1 MSERAKELK
10 KHFDELCRL
19 FTHYDECL
27 EFETLI
33 GVKCDVSPI
42 LNKIEK
48 EISYINTLLE
58 V

>member
-10 KHFDELCRL
+10 KHFDKLCRL

-27 EFETLI
+27 EFESLI

-42 LNKIEK
+42 LIKIEK
-48 EISYINTLLE
+48 EVSYINTLLE

>member
-19 FTHYDECL
+19 FTHCDECL
-27 EFETLI
+27 EFEALI

-42 LNKIEK
+42 INKIEK
-48 EISYINTLLE
+48 EISYINN
-58 V
+58 

>member
-1 MSERAKELK
+1 MSKRAKELK

-27 EFETLI
+27 EFEDKI

-42 LNKIEK
+42 KNKIEK
-48 EISYINTLLE
+48 EISYINTLLG

>member
-27 EFETLI
+27 EFESLI
-33 GVKCDVSPI
+33 GVKCDVTPI
-42 LNKIEK
+42 LIKIEK

>member
-1 MSERAKELK
+1 MSKRAKELK

-33 GVKCDVSPI
+33 GVKCDVTPI
-42 LNKIEK
+42 LLKIEK
-48 EISYINTLLE
+48 EVSHINTLLE

>member
-1 MSERAKELK
+1 MSKRAKELK

-27 EFETLI
+27 EFEELI
-33 GVKCDVSPI
+33 GVKCDVTPI
-42 LNKIEK
+42 LIKIEK

>member
-1 MSERAKELK
+1 MSKRAMQLNRHCEK
-10 KHFDELCRL
+10 LCDL
-19 FTHYDECL
+19 ISHYDDCL
-27 EFETLI
+27 EFEAKI

-42 LNKIEK
+42 IHKIEK

>member
-19 FTHYDECL
+19 FTYYDECL
-27 EFETLI
+27 EFEALI

-42 LNKIEK
+42 LIKIEK

>member
-27 EFETLI
+27 EFEELI
-33 GVKCDVSPI
+33 GVKCDVTPI
-42 LNKIEK
+42 LLNIEK
-48 EISYINTLLE
+48 EVSYINTLLE

>member
-27 EFETLI
+27 EFESLI
-33 GVKCDVSPI
+33 GVKCDVTPI
-42 LNKIEK
+42 LLNIEK
-48 EISYINTLLE
+48 EVSYINTLLQ

>member
-1 MSERAKELK
+1 MSKRAKELK

-27 EFETLI
+27 EFESLI

-42 LNKIEK
+42 LIKIEK
-48 EISYINTLLE
+48 EISQINTLLE

>member
-10 KHFDELCRL
+10 KHFDELCKL

-27 EFETLI
+27 EFEELI
-33 GVKCDVSPI
+33 GVKCDVTPI
-42 LNKIEK
+42 LLNIEK
-48 EISYINTLLE
+48 EVSYINTLLE

>member
-1 MSERAKELK
+1 MSKRAKELK

-19 FTHYDECL
+19 FIYFDECM
-27 EFETLI
+27 EFEALI

-42 LNKIEK
+42 LIKIEK
-48 EISYINTLLE
+48 EVSYINTLLE

>member
-1 MSERAKELK
+1 MSKRAKELK

-27 EFETLI
+27 EFESLI

-42 LNKIEK
+42 LIKIEK
-48 EISYINTLLE
+48 EVSYINTLLG

>member
-42 LNKIEK
+42 INKIEK
-48 EISYINTLLE
+48 EISYINALLE

>member
-10 KHFDELCRL
+10 KHFDELCKL

-27 EFETLI
+27 EFESLI

-42 LNKIEK
+42 LIKIEK

>member
-19 FTHYDECL
+19 FTYYDESL
-27 EFETLI
+27 EFEALI

-42 LNKIEK
+42 LIKIEK